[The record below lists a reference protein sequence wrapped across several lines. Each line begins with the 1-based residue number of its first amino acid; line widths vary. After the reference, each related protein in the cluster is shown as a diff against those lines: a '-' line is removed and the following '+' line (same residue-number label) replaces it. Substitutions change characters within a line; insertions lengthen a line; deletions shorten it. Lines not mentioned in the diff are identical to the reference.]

1 MNSIYIVPFTSY
13 QENANHRNTNTSI
26 FTIIKK
32 EFKNNIA
39 YLLYYWQ
46 HGKLVQLLETEKQ
59 VLLCFMKKN
68 EVNLGVKSHLCNSL
82 VLRLNLS
89 RLHFLIGGKMGKMG
103 IIKMMPVDGLL

>member
-1 MNSIYIVPFTSY
+1 MNSIHIVPFTSY
-13 QENANHRNTNTSI
+13 QENANHRNINTSI

-39 YLLYYWQ
+39 YLLYYWE

-59 VLLCFMKKN
+59 FLLCFMKEN

-103 IIKMMPVDGLL
+103 